1 MAVLER
7 YYWETNDL
15 EEFLSLH
22 RQICDQHLRKAGA

>member
-22 RQICDQHLRKAGA
+22 RQICDQQLRKAGA